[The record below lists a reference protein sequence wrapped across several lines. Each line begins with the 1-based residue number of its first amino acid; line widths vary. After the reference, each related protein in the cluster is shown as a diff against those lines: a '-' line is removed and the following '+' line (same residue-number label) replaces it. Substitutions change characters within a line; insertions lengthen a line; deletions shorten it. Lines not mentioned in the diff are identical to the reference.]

1 MSNLNQTQFGSQPP
15 TSTNAT
21 RTSTNGQSERSAT
34 ASSSTTTVIA
44 VKGSAPSISTRST

>member
-1 MSNLNQTQFGSQPP
+1 MSNLNQTQFGSQP
-15 TSTNAT
+15 TATNAT